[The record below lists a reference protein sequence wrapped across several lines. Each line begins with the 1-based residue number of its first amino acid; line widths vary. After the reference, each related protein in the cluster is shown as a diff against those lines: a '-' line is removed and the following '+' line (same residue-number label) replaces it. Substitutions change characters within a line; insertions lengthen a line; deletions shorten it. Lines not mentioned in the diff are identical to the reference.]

1 VSKAPNNSRDRT
13 VDVVIEIPRG
23 SRSKYEFDEK
33 IGRLRMKRVLSLSVV
48 YPTDYGFVP
57 DTLAGDGDPLDA
69 LLLSFEPAVPGSV
82 QLARPIGILDMA
94 DHNGPDAK
102 VLMVPAR
109 DARFDGV
116 GRLTDLADH
125 WKLEIIAFFNT
136 YKMLDGDNP
145 EVKGW
150 RGPAAAWK
158 EIQSAQQ
165 AFKNKKKKRR

>member
-1 VSKAPNNSRDRT
+1 VTVAGKGRA

-33 IGRLRMKRVLSLSVV
+33 TGRLRLKRVLSLSVV
-48 YPTDYGFVP
+48 YPTDYGFVL
-57 DTLAGDGDPLDA
+57 DSLAGDGDPLDV
-69 LLLSFEPAVPGSV
+69 LLLADEPAVPGSV
-82 QLARPIGILDMA
+82 QLARPIGVLDMR
-94 DHNGPDAK
+94 DENGPDAK

-116 GRLTDLADH
+116 RRLADLGEH
-125 WKLEIIAFFNT
+125 WKLEITAFFNT

-145 EVKGW
+145 EIKGW

-158 EIQSAQQ
+158 EIELAQQ
-165 AFKNKKKKRR
+165 AFKNKKTKKGR

>member
-1 VSKAPNNSRDRT
+1 MTVRGKGRT

-33 IGRLRMKRVLSLSVV
+33 LGRLRMKRVLSLSVV

-57 DTLAGDGDPLDA
+57 DTLATDGDPLDV
-69 LLLSFEPAVPGSV
+69 LLLAYEPAVPGSV
-82 QLARPIGILDMA
+82 QLARPIGVLDMT
-94 DHNGPDAK
+94 DHKGPDAK

-116 GRLTDLADH
+116 WRLGDLAEH
-125 WKLEIIAFFNT
+125 WKLEISAFFNT

-145 EVKGW
+145 EIKGW

-158 EIQSAQQ
+158 EIQSAQR
-165 AFKNKKKKRR
+165 AFKTKTKKRR

>member
-1 VSKAPNNSRDRT
+1 MSKAPNNSRDRT

-82 QLARPIGILDMA
+82 QLARPIGMLDMA